1 MQVMLEPVSYN
12 ILNRLPLIK
21 VSSMGRFEV
30 LRELDTDIRLK
41 NISFKDG
48 RDRLSLITSPTKN
61 PGYLFPK
68 LS

>member
-12 ILNRLPLIK
+12 ILNLLPLMK
-21 VSSMGRFEV
+21 VSNIGRFDDF
-30 LRELDTDIRLK
+30 RELDTDIRLE

-48 RDRLSLITSPTKN
+48 RDLLSLVTSPTKN
-61 PGYLFPK
+61 PGCLAPE